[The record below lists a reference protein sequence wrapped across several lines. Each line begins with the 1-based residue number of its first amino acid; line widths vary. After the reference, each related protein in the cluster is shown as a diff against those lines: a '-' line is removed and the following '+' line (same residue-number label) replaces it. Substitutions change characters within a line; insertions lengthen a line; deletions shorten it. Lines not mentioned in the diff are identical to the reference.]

1 MKKKIGLLLA
11 VIMAMTMVMGIGVT
25 AFAEPYTTDSPYGT
39 VVWNDACWSMGAHFI
54 YIGDNNY
61 LYFGD
66 GEYFGVYTAVGDTLD
81 VGGYTTKVP
90 SEPSPNAIYKS
101 VNSGGQ
107 DTLVPNTCSCTFT
120 PKSPAIASGN
130 SAHTHNFTWQTITEP
145 TLYSDGLAG
154 DVCSICGFAKNT
166 QPVSSYGYAINGY
179 ATKLVNESK
188 SGQVIKLDFGEFNSF
203 PKAFM
208 EKVAAKSA
216 QNVTFIFTY
225 KWNHVKQ
232 EIKIPAFSN
241 VDTSLDWYGPAT
253 MQQLYG
259 AN

>member
-1 MKKKIGLLLA
+1 MFFSNCSSVSDVRGTKVHYIVNGEEFGFCTKNGSRSDCGVYAALCGDSEFMHLDNADLFWDSLVNESWHFLSDNEGADFANELYELYIYCG
-11 VIMAMTMVMGIGVT
+11 TMPSSG
-25 AFAEPYTTDSPYGT
+25 AS
-39 VVWNDACWSMGAHFI
+39 CGAHEHHF
-54 YIGDNNY
+54 
-61 LYFGD
+61 
-66 GEYFGVYTAVGDTLD
+66 EY
-81 VGGYTTKVP
+81 
-90 SEPSPNAIYKS
+90 
-101 VNSGGQ
+101 
-107 DTLVPNTCSCTFT
+107 
-120 PKSPAIASGN
+120 
-130 SAHTHNFTWQTITEP
+130 QTISEP
-145 TLYSDGLAG
+145 TLYSDGMAG
-154 DVCSICGFAKNT
+154 DVCTICGFAKNT
-166 QPVSSYGYAINGY
+166 QPVSAYGYAINDY

-188 SGQVIKLDFGEFNSF
+188 SGQTIRINLGEFNSF

-232 EIKIPAFSN
+232 EITIPAFSN